1 MDEVGP
7 IKDNDVVSFVKGPR
21 RSQTIKMHRWKEG
34 AVKAE
39 SDYF

>member
-1 MDEVGP
+1 MWHRL
-7 IKDNDVVSFVKGPR
+7 VKGPR
-21 RSQTIKMHRWKEG
+21 RSHTIKMHRGKEG